1 MLIVV
6 TLKVSL
12 LGCDPLSFIT

>member
-1 MLIVV
+1 V

-12 LGCDPLSFIT
+12 DCSNSFKL

>member
-1 MLIVV
+1 LTDYRHAKV

-12 LGCDPLSFIT
+12 

>member
-1 MLIVV
+1 MIV

-12 LGCDPLSFIT
+12 INHK

>member
-1 MLIVV
+1 MDFQ

-12 LGCDPLSFIT
+12 IDI

>member
-1 MLIVV
+1 V

-12 LGCDPLSFIT
+12 DCNNSFKL